1 METYNLSKLIAGI
14 YRRSKNEFNQQIS
27 SLDMRATI
35 SDVILFIND
44 HHGLSQ
50 KEIATA
56 MGLDSSLLARNLK
69 TLEQQAL
76 VSRHPNP
83 NDHRAHQISLTTTG
97 QTLADELRT
106 AMTTWWT
113 NLFNQHPEI
122 DAATFASQL
131 GLVFDSLVHS
141 DD

>member
-1 METYNLSKLIAGI
+1 
-14 YRRSKNEFNQQIS
+14 
-27 SLDMRATI
+27 MRATT

-56 MGLDSSLLARNLK
+56 MSLDPSLLARNLK

-76 VSRHPNP
+76 VSRQPNP
-83 NDHRAHQISLTTTG
+83 DDLRAHQIILTTTG
-97 QTLADELRT
+97 KALAAELRT

-113 NLFNQHPEI
+113 DLFNQHPEI
-122 DAATFASQL
+122 DAATFTTQL

-141 DD
+141 DDQ